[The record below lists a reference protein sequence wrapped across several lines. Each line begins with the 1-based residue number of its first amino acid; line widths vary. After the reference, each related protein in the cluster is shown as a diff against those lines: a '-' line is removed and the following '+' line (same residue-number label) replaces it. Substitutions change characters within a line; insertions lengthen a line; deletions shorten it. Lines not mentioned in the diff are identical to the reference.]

1 MIERLTRNP
10 LWKSSRNSFAR
21 LGRFLVQWR
30 DTQDRAGLAI
40 KAVMGAILI
49 GLALLFIST
58 LGAQRDISARLQS
71 EDTPLALNLLPGI
84 VPILSQ
90 GTAVLLA
97 TGAFAI
103 SLLVREG
110 NSPDRRRFFVVL
122 ALTLASLAALSA
134 WLPTDIVKT
143 HAAMQGQA
151 PAGETPSIPAY
162 LGMLFLVSVLILS
175 IPVAALVYFRLGLM
189 DRYVVDNF
197 FTPLAMCLFSFMAI
211 WVLADFTDNGD
222 ALSALSFG
230 SVVSFYVVQ
239 IPFVILFVLPIAV
252 LLSGLFALSKMSK
265 ANEFISMIGSG
276 RSVPRILMPLFIA
289 GAYVSLIGLAF
300 KYEWA
305 PASVGYKEATIETA
319 KREQWNKRR
328 GAGTNTGREDL
339 WSKRGWMH
347 VNEVDRRS
355 WFVGKV
361 PLKLSDEMADVV
373 VTLLDERDQPVK
385 MWIAKRAKWI
395 WDSKP
400 PKWVLTQV
408 REYSYDQEHV
418 PKIESHRVLEIE
430 NWSETPWKVL
440 SSSQNPEYLGIPG
453 LTMYLNANR
462 DLDDR
467 SLASFR
473 TNWWYVFA
481 EPLACFS
488 MILVA
493 APLGI
498 VYSRRGVMGGVTGA
512 ICIFALMYVMRGTF
526 LAMGHSGVMP
536 PFLAA
541 WTTNAIVALIGLVL
555 LWFRAHNR
563 EMPKLKSLFVRRT
576 VRPAS

>member
-1 MIERLTRNP
+1 MIEILTRNA
-10 LWKSSRNSFAR
+10 LYRAGARAVARAGAAFAR
-21 LGRFLVQWR
+21 LRER
-30 DTQDRAGLAI
+30 QDRAGLVLQAI
-40 KAVMGAILI
+40 MGAFLG
-49 GLALLFIST
+49 GLGLLFVST
-58 LGAQRDISARLQS
+58 L
-71 EDTPLALNLLPGI
+71 LAYREAASGLTGPESSPALELLPGI
-84 VPILSQ
+84 VPIVSQ
-90 GTAVLLA
+90 GVGLLLA
-97 TGAFAI
+97 AGAFGV

-110 NSPDRRRFFVVL
+110 NSPDRRRLFVVL
-122 ALTLASLAALSA
+122 SLMIASFAALAA
-134 WLPTDIVKT
+134 WLPTDVIET
-143 HAAMQGQA
+143 RAAILGKA

-162 LGMLFLVSVLILS
+162 LGMLLLVSLLILS
-175 IPVAALVYFRLGLM
+175 VPVAAMAYFRLGLM

-197 FTPLAMCLFSFMAI
+197 LTPLAMCLFSFMAI
-211 WVLADFTDNGD
+211 WVLADFTDNGETL
-222 ALSALSFG
+222 AGLSFG
-230 SVVSFYVVQ
+230 SILSFYVMQV
-239 IPFVILFVLPIAV
+239 PFVILFVMPIAV
-252 LLSGLFALSKMSK
+252 LLSGLFSLSKMSK

-276 RSVPRILMPLFIA
+276 RSVPRILAPLFVA

-305 PASVGYKEATIETA
+305 PASVGYKEATIQTA
-319 KREQWNKRR
+319 KREQWAKRQG
-328 GAGTNTGREDL
+328 GARTAREDL

-355 WFVGKV
+355 WFVGRV
-361 PLKLSDEMADVV
+361 PLKLSDEMGDIV
-373 VTLLDERDQPVK
+373 VTLLDERDQPLK

-400 PKWVLTQV
+400 PKWIFTQV
-408 REYSYDQEHV
+408 RVYTYDANHI
-418 PKIESHRVLEIE
+418 PTIESHARLEFE
-430 NWSETPWKVL
+430 NWPETPWKVL
-440 SSSQNPEYLGIPG
+440 SSSQNPEYLGVPG

-481 EPLACFS
+481 EPLACLS

-512 ICIFALMYVMRGTF
+512 ICIFAMMYVMRGTF
-526 LAMGHSGVMP
+526 LAMGHSGYMP

-541 WTTNAIVALIGLVL
+541 WVTNVVVAAIGLVL
-555 LWFRAHNR
+555 LWFRARNR
-563 EMPKLKSLFVRRT
+563 EIPKLKSLFQRRT
-576 VRPAS
+576 PRPAS

>member
-1 MIERLTRNP
+1 MIERLTRTP
-10 LWKSSRNSFAR
+10 LWRGGAKAFAR
-21 LGRFLVQWR
+21 AGGWLARLR
-30 DTQDRAGLAI
+30 DHQDRAGLVL
-40 KAVMGAILI
+40 KGFMGAFLL
-49 GLALLFIST
+49 GLGLFFVST
-58 LGAQRDISARLQS
+58 LLAQREAVA
-71 EDTPLALNLLPGI
+71 ALGEAGGASTIELLPGI
-84 VPILSQ
+84 VPIVSQ
-90 GTAVLLA
+90 GAGLLLA
-97 TGAFAI
+97 TGAFAV
-103 SLLVREG
+103 SLLVKEG
-110 NSPDRRRFFVVL
+110 NSPDRRRLFVVL
-122 ALTLASLAALSA
+122 SLTIASFAALAA
-134 WLPTDIVKT
+134 WLPTDVIET
-143 HAAMQGQA
+143 RAAIQGKA

-162 LGMLFLVSVLILS
+162 LGMLLLVSLLILS
-175 IPVAALVYFRLGLM
+175 IPVAAMVYFRLGLM

-197 FTPLAMCLFSFMAI
+197 LTPLAMCLFSFMAI

-222 ALSALSFG
+222 SLAALSFG
-230 SVVSFYVVQ
+230 GVLTFYVVQ

-252 LLSGLFALSKMSK
+252 LLSGLYSLSKMSK

-276 RSVPRILMPLFIA
+276 RSVPRILAPLFVA

-305 PASVGYKEATIETA
+305 PASVGYKEATIQTA
-319 KREQWNKRR
+319 KREQWTKRR
-328 GAGTNTGREDL
+328 GGARTAREEL

-355 WFVGKV
+355 WFVGRV
-361 PLKLSDEMADVV
+361 PLKLSDEMGDVV
-373 VTLLDERDQPVK
+373 VTMLDERDQPLK

-395 WDSKP
+395 WDSAP
-400 PKWVLTQV
+400 PKWVFTDV
-408 REYSYDQEHV
+408 RVYTYGANHV
-418 PKIESHRVLEIE
+418 PSIESHDFLEFE
-430 NWSETPWKVL
+430 SWSETPWKVL
-440 SSSQNPEYLGIPG
+440 SSSQDPEYLGIPG

-481 EPLACFS
+481 EPLACLS

-512 ICIFALMYVMRGTF
+512 ICIFAMMYVMRGTF
-526 LAMGHSGVMP
+526 LAMGHSGAMP

-541 WTTNAIVALIGLVL
+541 WLTNVLVAVVGLVL
-555 LWFRAHNR
+555 LWFRARNR
-563 EMPKLKSLFVRRT
+563 ELPKLKSLFQRRRT
-576 VRPAS
+576 PSPAS